1 MSISGDIDLTENLD
15 FYRDKKTLAEK
26 TAPRRYGLLPWK
38 KFKPVKHD
46 EINKEPSNYAWSNWT
61 DNSSFRITY
70 NSENGMALSSTVL
83 NSGDILDDISSGV
96 TFYANESDVNYST
109 IYTTTNTTYSSS
121 INWYSYSN
129 PENVTTTFSLPNGSW
144 YTIETDTSSIID
156 TYEVKNTFKIGEYRP
171 RFGEKLES
179 CKLPEKKKSLQER
192 VMLNEYGWEVKDNI
206 IRRMGFIE
214 AICHKFSLPSPSLY
228 RELYGRA
235 LSRRMRWNEE
245 DEEAY
250 VDNWLFTGKL
260 NRIPLER
267 RTEVF
272 HSHGI
277 PWFDNLNGRVIDDYL
292 DELHGEEKDYSS
304 YLTNM
309 NWLGITS

>member
-26 TAPRRYGLLPWK
+26 TDPRRYGLLPWK

-46 EINKEPSNYAWSNWT
+46 EINKEPSSYAWSNWT

-70 NSENGMALSSTVL
+70 NSNDGMVLSSTVSNYSDDTDNTVAFYTPE
-83 NSGDILDDISSGV
+83 NS
-96 TFYANESDVNYST
+96 VNYGVMST
-109 IYTTTNTTYSSS
+109 SSTSLQPYLTWNNWTNNNITTTLS
-121 INWYSYSN
+121 
-129 PENVTTTFSLPNGSW
+129 VNGGY
-144 YTIETDTSSIID
+144 YTIETDASFIDD

-171 RFGEKLES
+171 RFGEKLVS
-179 CKLPEKKKSLQER
+179 CKLPEKKKPLHKR
-192 VMLNEYGWEVKDNI
+192 VMLDEYGWEVKDNI
-206 IRRMGFIE
+206 MRRTGFIE
-214 AICHKFSLPSPSLY
+214 AICNVFSLPSPSLY

-235 LSRRMRWNEE
+235 LSRKMRWDEK

-260 NRIPLER
+260 NRIPLAR

-309 NWLGITS
+309 NWLGVTS